1 MRRKHISIIISVTVG
16 IILLFGIVLFIG
28 GKYILDSVFGEM
40 CGNEVLQEI
49 PSDNGEKVAY
59 IFQRDCGATTGYSY
73 ELSILDKGIELPN
86 KNGNTFRTDKEFTM
100 SWIGEK
106 KIQVVHKE
114 FADIYKKDK
123 RVNGVRVE
131 YVGGK

>member
-16 IILLFGIVLFIG
+16 IILLFGALLFLG
-28 GKYILDSVFGEM
+28 GKYILDNVFGEM

-73 ELSILDKGIELPN
+73 ELSILDKGEELPN
-86 KNGNTFRTDKEFTM
+86 KNGNTFLTEKEFTM

-131 YVGGK
+131 YVVGK